1 MAFSNQSYTA
11 PSIPKLSK
19 KTISSPL
26 IRGASKISATSSAP
40 RLKISRSSFK
50 KNSPLGDNSLI
61 NTVVD
66 QTQSIDETNRILVE
80 IQKQLALD
88 FAYRIAEE
96 RDFIKQLKKQES
108 KRKFE
113 KEESRLETTG
123 KKITGAVGGVFNKIT
138 QPVKGIFDKILEF
151 FSLIATGI
159 LLNKAFAWL
168 QDKGNREKLFK
179 VFDFIGKAF
188 VPFII
193 GIVSLKVVSII
204 AKTISLAAKLFS
216 IGKKILGL
224 GGKGIKPPRAGGP
237 GGGNLCNQIAQ
248 CFGNPAV
255 VTSIAANL
263 SKVMA
268 VGGAG
273 AIAGLAK
280 GIQPPQLPQIPQ
292 GILDGMSSD
301 ASAAWNNAVGL
312 LTLFA
317 PLLKSVGEGIL
328 GGNSRGGTIPGT
340 IAQGKKCDAC
350 SLGFSSGGTIP
361 GYNDGGSVW
370 QRITGSVGGFGSGVV
385 DSVKAL
391 LAPGEEVIRTSSA
404 MLFRPLLKDINDNAG
419 RLWSNFSLA
428 VNKLGSVT
436 AYQEDVSDEFYKTIQ
451 ELDKNLKDDILR
463 RKVTA
468 IGGVA
473 MGTRGTT
480 RAQVKP
486 SPKRTNIP
494 MKSKRSGGMAFMPF
508 TLPTQKSAPPQMPQI
523 KSGQET
529 ESPQVSSV
537 NTLDPYVMTTA
548 EKYYGIFVG

>member
-151 FSLIATGI
+151 FGLILTGI
-159 LLNKAFAWL
+159 VLNAAFKWL

-179 VFDFIGKAF
+179 IFDFIGDAF

-193 GIVSLKVVSII
+193 TVVSVKVLKKLFDIFNIARKILKV
-204 AKTISLAAKLFS
+204 AGLF
-216 IGKKILGL
+216 
-224 GGKGIKPPRAGGP
+224 KGKPPSLP
-237 GGGNLCNQIAQ
+237 TGGNLCNAILN

-255 VTSIAANL
+255 VTSILPKLATSLGAAG
-263 SKVMA
+263 V
-268 VGGAG
+268 VGGLAKGVQQPAGQSGGMPDWLTPQNVLMGGAATLAGVIAG
-273 AIAGLAK
+273 AIALKASPLIVTG
-280 GIQPPQLPQIPQ
+280 GI
-292 GILDGMSSD
+292 M
-301 ASAAWNNAVGL
+301 AAL
-312 LTLFA
+312 LTLLSSPRLRFA
-317 PLLKSVGEGIL
+317 KGA
-328 GGNSRGGTIPGT
+328 RGGTMPGT

-350 SLGFSSGGTIP
+350 SLGFSA
-361 GYNDGGSVW
+361 GGSVYGK
-370 QRITGSVGGFGSGVV
+370 GSANV
-385 DSVKAL
+385 DSVSAM

-404 MLFRPLLKDINDNAG
+404 SMFRPLLKDINDNAG

-436 AYQEDVSDEFYKTIQ
+436 AYQENVSDEFYKTIQ

-468 IGGVA
+468 VGGVA

-486 SPKRTNIP
+486 SPKRMNIP
-494 MKSKRSGGMAFMPF
+494 MKSKRSGGMSFIPF
-508 TLPTQKSAPPQMPQI
+508 TLPTQKSAPPQMPEI

>member
-40 RLKISRSSFK
+40 KLKISRASFK
-50 KNSPLGDNSLI
+50 KNSPLGDDSLI

-96 RDFIKQLKKQES
+96 RDFIKKLKKQES

-113 KEESRLETTG
+113 KEESRLEAG
-123 KKITGAVGGVFNKIT
+123 RKVTGAVGGVFNKIT
-138 QPVKGIFDKILEF
+138 QPVKGVFDKILEF

-224 GGKGIKPPRAGGP
+224 GGRGIKPPRGGGP

-255 VTSIAANL
+255 VTSIASNL

-280 GIQPPQLPQIPQ
+280 GINPQLGIPAEASALASSTAVLGK
-292 GILDGMSSD
+292 GILDTGKGILDTVLSMLSLFGLPVPAMQSLE
-301 ASAAWNNAVGL
+301 SAAKA
-312 LTLFA
+312 
-317 PLLKSVGEGIL
+317 
-328 GGNSRGGTIPGT
+328 GGTMPGT
-340 IAQGKKCDAC
+340 IAQGKKCDTC
-350 SLGFSSGGTIP
+350 SLGFSA
-361 GYNDGGSVW
+361 GGSVYGK
-370 QRITGSVGGFGSGVV
+370 GSANV
-385 DSVKAL
+385 DSVSAM

-404 MLFRPLLKDINDNAG
+404 SMFRPLLKDINDNAG

-436 AYQEDVSDEFYKTIQ
+436 EYQEDVSDEFYKTIQ
-451 ELDKNLKDDILR
+451 ELDKNLKDEILR
-463 RKVTA
+463 RKVSYSMGV
-468 IGGVA
+468 GGFG
-473 MGTRGTT
+473 MRSMPKS
-480 RAQVKP
+480 QVKP

>member
-40 RLKISRSSFK
+40 KLKISRSSFK
-50 KNSPLGDNSLI
+50 KNSPLGDDSLI

-123 KKITGAVGGVFNKIT
+123 KKITGAVSGVFNKIT

-151 FSLIATGI
+151 FSLILTGI
-159 LLNKAFAWL
+159 LLNKAFSWL

-179 VFDFIGKAF
+179 IFDFIGKAF

-224 GGKGIKPPRAGGP
+224 GGKGIKPPRGGGP

-255 VTSIAANL
+255 VTSTVTNL
-263 SKVMA
+263 SKVML
-268 VGGAG
+268 GTG

-280 GIQPPQLPQIPQ
+280 GVQPKESVIDGLDLPNPFNFPKVWNQLAWGLLSIGGLSALPF
-292 GILDGMSSD
+292 L
-301 ASAAWNNAVGL
+301 ASATPAVIAGL
-312 LTLFA
+312 GSLAAISSLGFA
-317 PLLKSVGEGIL
+317 KGA
-328 GGNSRGGTIPGT
+328 RGGTMPGT
-340 IAQGKKCDAC
+340 IAQGKKCDTC
-350 SLGFSSGGTIP
+350 SLGFSA
-361 GYNDGGSVW
+361 GGSVYGK
-370 QRITGSVGGFGSGVV
+370 GSANV
-385 DSVKAL
+385 DSVSAM

-404 MLFRPLLKDINDNAG
+404 SMFRPLLKDINDNAG

-451 ELDKNLKDDILR
+451 ELDKNLKDEILR
-463 RKVTA
+463 RKV
-468 IGGVA
+468 ISPMGVGGFG
-473 MGTRGTT
+473 MRSMPKS
-480 RAQVKP
+480 QVKP
-486 SPKRTNIP
+486 SPKRMNIP
-494 MKSKRSGGMAFMPF
+494 MKSKRSGGMSFIPF
-508 TLPTQKSAPPQMPQI
+508 TLPTQKSTPPQMPEI

>member
-1 MAFSNQSYTA
+1 VAFSNQSYTA

-50 KNSPLGDNSLI
+50 KNSPLGDDSLI

-138 QPVKGIFDKILEF
+138 QPVKGVFDKILEF

>member
-1 MAFSNQSYTA
+1 
-11 PSIPKLSK
+11 
-19 KTISSPL
+19 L

-50 KNSPLGDNSLI
+50 KNSPLGDDSLI

-151 FSLIATGI
+151 FSLILTGI
-159 LLNKAFAWL
+159 VLNAAFKWL

-193 GIVSLKVVSII
+193 GVVSLKVVSII

-224 GGKGIKPPRAGGP
+224 GGKGIKPPRGGGP

-280 GIQPPQLPQIPQ
+280 GIQQPAGQSGGMPDWLTPQNVLL
-292 GILDGMSSD
+292 GIAGAAALVGGGVIALK
-301 ASAAWNNAVGL
+301 ASPFIAAGGVMAAL
-312 LTLFA
+312 LTLLNSSPRLGFGFA
-317 PLLKSVGEGIL
+317 
-328 GGNSRGGTIPGT
+328 RGGT

-350 SLGFSSGGTIP
+350 SLGFSAGGTIP

-486 SPKRTNIP
+486 SPKRMNIP
-494 MKSKRSGGMAFMPF
+494 MKSKRSGGMSFIPF
-508 TLPTQKSAPPQMPQI
+508 TLPTQKSTPPQMPEI

>member
-138 QPVKGIFDKILEF
+138 QPVKGVFDKILEF

>member
-40 RLKISRSSFK
+40 KLKISRSSFK
-50 KNSPLGDNSLI
+50 KNSPLGDDSLI

-123 KKITGAVGGVFNKIT
+123 KKITGAVSGVFNKIT

-151 FSLIATGI
+151 FSLILTGI
-159 LLNKAFAWL
+159 LLNKAFSWL

-179 VFDFIGKAF
+179 IFDFIGKAF

-224 GGKGIKPPRAGGP
+224 GGKGIKPPRGGGP

-255 VTSIAANL
+255 VTSTVTNL
-263 SKVMA
+263 SKVML
-268 VGGAG
+268 GTG

-280 GIQPPQLPQIPQ
+280 GVQPKESVIDGLDLPNPFNFPKVWNQLAWGLLSIGGLSALPF
-292 GILDGMSSD
+292 L
-301 ASAAWNNAVGL
+301 ASATPAVIAGL
-312 LTLFA
+312 GSLAAISSLGFA
-317 PLLKSVGEGIL
+317 KGA
-328 GGNSRGGTIPGT
+328 RGGTMPGT
-340 IAQGKKCDAC
+340 IAQGKKCDTC
-350 SLGFSSGGTIP
+350 SLGFSA
-361 GYNDGGSVW
+361 GGSVYGK
-370 QRITGSVGGFGSGVV
+370 GSANV
-385 DSVKAL
+385 DSVSAM

-404 MLFRPLLKDINDNAG
+404 SMFRPLLKDINDNAG

-451 ELDKNLKDDILR
+451 ELDKNLKDEILR
-463 RKVTA
+463 RKVVSPMGV
-468 IGGVA
+468 GGFG
-473 MGTRGTT
+473 MRSMPKS
-480 RAQVKP
+480 QVKP
-486 SPKRTNIP
+486 SPKRMNIP
-494 MKSKRSGGMAFMPF
+494 MKSKRSGGMSFIPF
-508 TLPTQKSAPPQMPQI
+508 TLPTQKSAPPQMPEI

>member
-50 KNSPLGDNSLI
+50 KNSPLGDDSLI

-151 FSLIATGI
+151 FSLILTGI
-159 LLNKAFAWL
+159 LLNKAFSWL

-193 GIVSLKVVSII
+193 GVVSLKVVSII

-224 GGKGIKPPRAGGP
+224 GGKGIKPPRGGGP

-280 GIQPPQLPQIPQ
+280 GIQPPVGQPDYSNYKPYTGPTIMD
-292 GILDGMSSD
+292 IL
-301 ASAAWNNAVGL
+301 
-312 LTLFA
+312 T
-317 PLLKSVGEGIL
+317 IL
-328 GGNSRGGTIPGT
+328 GGVLSLFNPFGQPNIAGVTGNRGATIPGT
-340 IAQGKKCDAC
+340 IAQGKKCDTC
-350 SLGFSSGGTIP
+350 SLGFSAGGTIP

-486 SPKRTNIP
+486 SPKRMNIP
-494 MKSKRSGGMAFMPF
+494 MKSKRSGGMSFIPF
-508 TLPTQKSAPPQMPQI
+508 TLPTQKSTPPQMPEI

>member
-40 RLKISRSSFK
+40 KLKISRASFK
-50 KNSPLGDNSLI
+50 KNSPLGDDSLI

-96 RDFIKQLKKQES
+96 RDFIKKLKKQES

-113 KEESRLETTG
+113 KEESRLEAG
-123 KKITGAVGGVFNKIT
+123 RKVTGAVGGVFNKIT
-138 QPVKGIFDKILEF
+138 QPVKGVFDKILEF

-224 GGKGIKPPRAGGP
+224 GGRGIKPPRGGGP

-255 VTSIAANL
+255 VTSIASNL

-280 GIQPPQLPQIPQ
+280 GINPQLGIPAEASALASSTAVLGK
-292 GILDGMSSD
+292 GILDTGKGILDTVLSMLSLFGLPVPAMQSLE
-301 ASAAWNNAVGL
+301 SAAKA
-312 LTLFA
+312 
-317 PLLKSVGEGIL
+317 
-328 GGNSRGGTIPGT
+328 GGTMPGT
-340 IAQGKKCDAC
+340 IAQGKKCDTC
-350 SLGFSSGGTIP
+350 SLGFSA
-361 GYNDGGSVW
+361 GGSVYGK
-370 QRITGSVGGFGSGVV
+370 GSANV
-385 DSVKAL
+385 DSVSAM

-404 MLFRPLLKDINDNAG
+404 SMFRPLLKDINDNAG

-451 ELDKNLKDDILR
+451 ELDKNLKDEILR
-463 RKVTA
+463 RKVSYSMGV
-468 IGGVA
+468 GGFG
-473 MGTRGTT
+473 MRSMPKS
-480 RAQVKP
+480 QVKP

>member
-40 RLKISRSSFK
+40 KLKISRASFK
-50 KNSPLGDNSLI
+50 KNSPLGDDSLI

-96 RDFIKQLKKQES
+96 RDFIKKLKKQES

-113 KEESRLETTG
+113 KEESRLEAG
-123 KKITGAVGGVFNKIT
+123 RKVTGAVGGVFNKIT
-138 QPVKGIFDKILEF
+138 QPVKGVFDKILEF

-224 GGKGIKPPRAGGP
+224 GGRGIKPPRGGGP

-280 GIQPPQLPQIPQ
+280 GINPQLGIPAEASALASSTAVLGK
-292 GILDGMSSD
+292 GILDTGKGILDTVLSMLSLFGLPVPAMQSLE
-301 ASAAWNNAVGL
+301 SAAKA
-312 LTLFA
+312 
-317 PLLKSVGEGIL
+317 
-328 GGNSRGGTIPGT
+328 GGTMPGT
-340 IAQGKKCDAC
+340 IAQGKKCDTC
-350 SLGFSSGGTIP
+350 SLGFSA
-361 GYNDGGSVW
+361 GGSVYGK
-370 QRITGSVGGFGSGVV
+370 GSANV
-385 DSVKAL
+385 DSVSAM

-404 MLFRPLLKDINDNAG
+404 SMFRPLLKDINDNAG

-436 AYQEDVSDEFYKTIQ
+436 EYQEDVSDEFYKTIQ
-451 ELDKNLKDDILR
+451 ELDKNLKDEILR
-463 RKVTA
+463 RKVSYSMGV
-468 IGGVA
+468 GGFG
-473 MGTRGTT
+473 MRSMPKS
-480 RAQVKP
+480 QVKP